1 MPAPFK
7 DLSANKL
14 KHPGPPLTLFQL
26 TLGTVGLS
34 APPSA
39 AAPWAVKTP
48 QPGLQPLLPGGH
60 QACPARHHTQQ
71 DFVFFLK
78 KVDER
83 GVLSAGAKSGNLQR
97 PESPGA
103 ACPWLREQGNTVPPA
118 PNSPGH
124 RRPAAKV
131 VKKKASRPAVEAKRI
146 GRRGG
151 ACLQPAPGGSQR
163 DRRLEARRRDSDRG
177 SREEEPEVAAGGSG
191 PGEGR
196 LRVAKLTPSHPLA
209 WRPECLRLRDRR
221 EGTGGSHKSAARR
234 GGSGRVPLRRRRGQR
249 RRRRLGDCSTVP
261 EAGREPAE
269 LGEEPPRPGAKHAAP
284 ACSAR
289 VHPTQ
294 RGGDRAE
301 AVAPGRC
308 LGPDRLHV
316 SPARSHVHRL
326 SPVRRPD
333 VLRINKMKLRA
344 TGGQIAPGPPN
355 AHPRRNDLPTTAVS
369 RRSPSARPEPAG
381 QVAALARP
389 RPPAPPHRPGGALPQ
404 SLIKKVAKLTL
415 PKVVVACAP
424 LSLPAM
430 YSLKHD

>member
-1 MPAPFK
+1 MRP
-7 DLSANKL
+7 
-14 KHPGPPLTLFQL
+14 
-26 TLGTVGLS
+26 GLS
-34 APPSA
+34 YGKA
-39 AAPWAVKTP
+39 
-48 QPGLQPLLPGGH
+48 LCPLNHFLPTELGDLEDSFTKAEI
-60 QACPARHHTQQ
+60 QA
-71 DFVFFLK
+71 
-78 KVDER
+78 
-83 GVLSAGAKSGNLQR
+83 
-97 PESPGA
+97 
-103 ACPWLREQGNTVPPA
+103 
-118 PNSPGH
+118 
-124 RRPAAKV
+124 
-131 VKKKASRPAVEAKRI
+131 
-146 GRRGG
+146 GR
-151 ACLQPAPGGSQR
+151 
-163 DRRLEARRRDSDRG
+163 
-177 SREEEPEVAAGGSG
+177 
-191 PGEGR
+191 
-196 LRVAKLTPSHPLA
+196 
-209 WRPECLRLRDRR
+209 
-221 EGTGGSHKSAARR
+221 TGGSHKSAPRR
-234 GGSGRVPLRRRRGQR
+234 GGSGREPLRRRRAQGR
-249 RRRRLGDCSTVP
+249 RRRTGDCSTVP

-269 LGEEPPRPGAKHAAP
+269 LGEEPPRPRAEHAAP

-289 VHPTQ
+289 VHPAQ

-308 LGPDRLHV
+308 LGPDPLHV

-355 AHPRRNDLPTTAVS
+355 PRPRQNDLPTTAVS

-430 YSLKHD
+430 YSLKQD

>member
-1 MPAPFK
+1 MCMSQAETATC
-7 DLSANKL
+7 L
-14 KHPGPPLTLFQL
+14 H
-26 TLGTVGLS
+26 
-34 APPSA
+34 
-39 AAPWAVKTP
+39 
-48 QPGLQPLLPGGH
+48 LPGT
-60 QACPARHHTQQ
+60 TQ
-71 DFVFFLK
+71 
-78 KVDER
+78 
-83 GVLSAGAKSGNLQR
+83 GAG
-97 PESPGA
+97 
-103 ACPWLREQGNTVPPA
+103 T
-118 PNSPGH
+118 
-124 RRPAAKV
+124 
-131 VKKKASRPAVEAKRI
+131 EA
-146 GRRGG
+146 
-151 ACLQPAPGGSQR
+151 
-163 DRRLEARRRDSDRG
+163 EAR
-177 SREEEPEVAAGGSG
+177 
-191 PGEGR
+191 
-196 LRVAKLTPSHPLA
+196 
-209 WRPECLRLRDRR
+209 
-221 EGTGGSHKSAARR
+221 
-234 GGSGRVPLRRRRGQR
+234 
-249 RRRRLGDCSTVP
+249 DCSTVP

-269 LGEEPPRPGAKHAAP
+269 LGEGKQGPRPLPSPRGRAPAAPAPAGTFPLSQRFSPAGLPRSPGGGGLPPTPAPAPYAEAAHPAYSPGKGVPRPSKTLCLICAEPPRPGAEHAAP

-289 VHPTQ
+289 VHPAQ

-308 LGPDRLHV
+308 LGPDPLHV

-355 AHPRRNDLPTTAVS
+355 PHPRQNDLPTTAVS

>member
-1 MPAPFK
+1 MTPYK
-7 DLSANKL
+7 LSL
-14 KHPGPPLTLFQL
+14 
-26 TLGTVGLS
+26 
-34 APPSA
+34 
-39 AAPWAVKTP
+39 WAV
-48 QPGLQPLLPGGH
+48 
-60 QACPARHHTQQ
+60 
-71 DFVFFLK
+71 
-78 KVDER
+78 R
-83 GVLSAGAKSGNLQR
+83 GTAGWRRAGVIPTAGA
-97 PESPGA
+97 
-103 ACPWLREQGNTVPPA
+103 
-118 PNSPGH
+118 
-124 RRPAAKV
+124 
-131 VKKKASRPAVEAKRI
+131 
-146 GRRGG
+146 GRRSRRWLLG
-151 ACLQPAPGGSQR
+151 APAQAKEGAQGR
-163 DRRLEARRRDSDRG
+163 KRRA
-177 SREEEPEVAAGGSG
+177 
-191 PGEGR
+191 
-196 LRVAKLTPSHPLA
+196 
-209 WRPECLRLRDRR
+209 
-221 EGTGGSHKSAARR
+221 
-234 GGSGRVPLRRRRGQR
+234 
-249 RRRRLGDCSTVP
+249 GDCSTVP

-269 LGEEPPRPGAKHAAP
+269 LGEEPPRRGAEHAAP

-289 VHPTQ
+289 VHPAQ

-344 TGGQIAPGPPN
+344 TGGQLGPGPLNP
-355 AHPRRNDLPTTAVS
+355 HPRQNDLPSTAVS

>member
-1 MPAPFK
+1 MIILGEVRRPPTSTYKGLLYSRALSQETCQCADLHPTLSRLPVQPA
-7 DLSANKL
+7 L
-14 KHPGPPLTLFQL
+14 
-26 TLGTVGLS
+26 
-34 APPSA
+34 
-39 AAPWAVKTP
+39 
-48 QPGLQPLLPGGH
+48 
-60 QACPARHHTQQ
+60 C
-71 DFVFFLK
+71 
-78 KVDER
+78 
-83 GVLSAGAKSGNLQR
+83 
-97 PESPGA
+97 
-103 ACPWLREQGNTVPPA
+103 GNTPEFSWA
-118 PNSPGH
+118 
-124 RRPAAKV
+124 
-131 VKKKASRPAVEAKRI
+131 
-146 GRRGG
+146 GR
-151 ACLQPAPGGSQR
+151 
-163 DRRLEARRRDSDRG
+163 
-177 SREEEPEVAAGGSG
+177 
-191 PGEGR
+191 
-196 LRVAKLTPSHPLA
+196 
-209 WRPECLRLRDRR
+209 
-221 EGTGGSHKSAARR
+221 TGGSHKSAPRR
-234 GGSGRVPLRRRRGQR
+234 GGSGREPLRRRRAQGR
-249 RRRRLGDCSTVP
+249 RRRTGDCSTVP

-269 LGEEPPRPGAKHAAP
+269 LGEEPPRPRAEHAAP

-289 VHPTQ
+289 VHPAQ

-308 LGPDRLHV
+308 LGPDPLHV

-355 AHPRRNDLPTTAVS
+355 PRPRQNDLPTTAVS

-430 YSLKHD
+430 YSLKQD